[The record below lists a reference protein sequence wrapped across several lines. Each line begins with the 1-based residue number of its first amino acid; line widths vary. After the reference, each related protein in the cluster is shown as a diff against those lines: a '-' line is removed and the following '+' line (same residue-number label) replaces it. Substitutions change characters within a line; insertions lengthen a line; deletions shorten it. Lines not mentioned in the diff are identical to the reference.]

1 MIPDPCS
8 LSADRVLAQRLLLA
22 HVRPSVG
29 QLDLLRP
36 ELSFKDPWEIIAFSR
51 DIVAPFRARG
61 GSAAVSSA
69 NLRPQRRDFRPSM
82 AATSPAGTAGEN
94 R

>member
-22 HVRPSVG
+22 YVRPSVS

-36 ELSFKDPWEIIAFSR
+36 EMPFKREIIHLS
-51 DIVAPFRARG
+51 
-61 GSAAVSSA
+61 
-69 NLRPQRRDFRPSM
+69 
-82 AATSPAGTAGEN
+82 
-94 R
+94 

>member
-22 HVRPSVG
+22 YVWPSVG

-36 ELSFKDPWEIIAFSR
+36 ELSFKWEIIHLRTRGDAVGTTLSSVLAFGIR
-51 DIVAPFRARG
+51 VRRGARPG
-61 GSAAVSSA
+61 
-69 NLRPQRRDFRPSM
+69 
-82 AATSPAGTAGEN
+82 
-94 R
+94 